1 MNQQLP
7 HETAHV
13 VWPGLVR
20 RECDD
25 GSVSLYNPGHGTSLD
40 VELSS
45 RELVE
50 TILSAFALPM
60 PLQSFLDQHPD
71 VPEELLDL
79 MIRSGFVVEEGELPF
94 LEHGFLRPTPS
105 PVGEAWAWSDL
116 PELAFPGGFV
126 VIGVPVDMGAL
137 GTGGA
142 RHGPSEIRK
151 VVNGPLLTGEGDVID
166 HELERLYP
174 ALRLRV
180 GDLGDVEPDGA
191 RLDHVG
197 ARLRKVVRE
206 LWQHDMRPLV
216 LGGDH
221 SITHFVLTEA
231 LANVERFGI
240 IHFDAHH
247 DMGPSRVVSHANVFT
262 SAIESEQVESILQIG
277 LRVIERVTP
286 YATRVPCPKRKVVTA
301 RAAARGEAQKA
312 LEALPRDIPYYLSFD
327 IDCIDAALARET
339 GTPAFG
345 GLSFEQVSELV
356 DYIARTFELLG
367 VDFVEVS
374 TSQGQVNAAATM
386 AASLLQ
392 RCLLGR
398 SAYEPLST
406 DVYVL
411 GR

>member
-1 MNQQLP
+1 MDDKGE
-7 HETAHV
+7 HEQMHV
-13 VWPGLVR
+13 MWPGLVR
-20 RECDD
+20 AARDD
-25 GSVSLYNPGHGTSLD
+25 GGLSLYNPGHGTSLD
-40 VELSS
+40 VESES

-50 TILSAFALPM
+50 GILSAFAVPTTLAAF
-60 PLQSFLDQHPD
+60 QEEHPD
-71 VPEELLDL
+71 VSEELLEL
-79 MIRSGFVVEEGELPF
+79 MIRSGFVVEQDELSF
-94 LEHGFLRPTPS
+94 LEHGFLRPTPT

-116 PELAFPGGFV
+116 PELASPGGFAV
-126 VIGVPVDMGAL
+126 VGVPVDMGAL
-137 GTGGA
+137 GTAGA

-151 VVNGPLLTGEGDVID
+151 LVNGPLLTGEGDVVD
-166 HELERLYP
+166 HEFERLYP
-174 ALRLRV
+174 ALCLRV

-206 LWQHDMRPLV
+206 LWQRGMRPIV

-221 SITHFVLTEA
+221 SITHFVLSEA
-231 LANVERFGI
+231 IAQVERFGI

-247 DMGPSRVVSHANVFT
+247 DMGPSRSVSHANVFT
-262 SAIESEQVESILQIG
+262 SAIESEQVESIVQIG

-286 YATRVPCPKRKVVTA
+286 YATRVACPKRKVVSA
-301 RAAARGEAQKA
+301 RAAARGEAMRA

-327 IDCIDAALARET
+327 IDCIDAAIARET

-345 GLSFEQVSELV
+345 GMSFEQASELV

-367 VDFVEVS
+367 VDLVEVS
-374 TSQGQVNAAATM
+374 ASQGQVNAAATM

-392 RCLLGR
+392 RCLLGQ

-406 DVYVL
+406 DIYVL